1 MLRELAQMNSLTF
14 QPAFDVFHT
23 MFRYLRIRDALDEEA
38 VHRDQLRIAD
48 FYLAFFFRAEG
59 IRLRPKDQS
68 IRKIAR
74 RVGPTSAYQR
84 QPDDGLLFARMGPIQ
99 HASLRSLV
107 HYGYFKQAESGA
119 LLVVKTDLQMP
130 NDLRER
136 ISEANLADDDVVKA
150 IVRLIRDYPLTGR
163 DGLKSRTALMEHRYD
178 VI

>member
-1 MLRELAQMNSLTF
+1 MNGLTF

-23 MFRYLRIRDALDEEA
+23 MFRYLRIRDALDETV

-48 FYLAFFFRAEG
+48 FYLAFFFRAES
-59 IRLRPKDQS
+59 IRLKPKDQS
-68 IRKIAR
+68 IKKIAR
-74 RVGPTSAYQR
+74 RIGPPSSYQR

-107 HYGYFKQAESGA
+107 HYGYFALAETGTSFVA
-119 LLVVKTDLQMP
+119 KTKLSAPGDLQ
-130 NDLRER
+130 ER
-136 ISEANLADDDVVKA
+136 IAQANDINHEVIDA

>member
-1 MLRELAQMNSLTF
+1 MNSLTF

-23 MFRYLRIRDALDEEA
+23 MFRYLRIRDALNDEV

-48 FYLAFFFRAEG
+48 FYLAFFFRAES
-59 IRLRPKDQS
+59 IRLKPKDQS

-74 RVGPTSAYQR
+74 RVGPSSSYQR
-84 QPDDGLLFARMGPIQ
+84 QPDDALLFARMGPIQ

-107 HYGYFKQAESGA
+107 HYGYFAVDETGTSFVAKTSLQAPDDLQERIKQAN
-119 LLVVKTDLQMP
+119 VTDH
-130 NDLRER
+130 EV
-136 ISEANLADDDVVKA
+136 IEA